1 MIFNRSSFYIDSLIK
16 IVGKISATFVVAL
29 ILVIVYDALNRYLFS
44 SGSILLQEIEWHLFD
59 LIFLLGISYALK
71 HDKHVRV
78 DILYAKYSNRTKNIL
93 NIFSNLF
100 IIIPFSLV
108 IVYYSYGL
116 IEVSYLQN
124 EVSPNPNGLCC
135 RYLIKSAILVAFV
148 LLILQSISEV
158 IKSFEKLRL
167 NS

>member
-1 MIFNRSSFYIDSLIK
+1 MFNKLSFYIDSLIK
-16 IVGKISATFVVAL
+16 LVGKISATFVVAL
-29 ILVIVYDALNRYLFS
+29 ILVIVYDAFNRYLFS
-44 SGSILLQEIEWHLFD
+44 NGSIFLQEIEWHLFD

-78 DILYAKYSNRTKNIL
+78 DILYARYSNKTKNIL
-93 NIFSNLF
+93 NIFSNFF
-100 IIIPFSLV
+100 IIIPFSSV

-116 IEVSYLQN
+116 VEVSYLQN

-158 IKSFEKLRL
+158 IKSFEKLKS
-167 NS
+167 N